1 MLFIQTTE
9 LFTTFTYLRFKIQNY
24 NLNDLILR
32 YKSHLMKPIERIETV
47 KKYNEAMGVETKHPL
62 VSVVNFDEIPTYL
75 QFRRYMGLYCIFLK
89 NIKCGDILYGCQP
102 YDYDDGTLVFISPG
116 QVYGIDNNGKA
127 IKPSGRALVFHPDL
141 ILGTQLGKS
150 INDYNFFSYTVNEA
164 LHLSL
169 KERETINDCFNKI
182 EHEINLNID
191 KHSKKLIVSNIE
203 LFLNYCIRYY
213 DRQFITRENVN
224 SDILVQFEQLI
235 NDYYASGKAQK
246 MGLLSVGYCAD
257 QLHLSAN
264 YFGDLVKKETGTTAL
279 DYIQTKLIELAKEKI
294 FSADKSMNDIAD
306 ELGFKYQQHFTRLFK
321 QKVGLSPL
329 EFRNN
334 N

>member
-1 MLFIQTTE
+1 
-9 LFTTFTYLRFKIQNY
+9 
-24 NLNDLILR
+24 
-32 YKSHLMKPIERIETV
+32 MKPIERIETV

-150 INDYNFFSYTVNEA
+150 INDYNFFSYAVNEA

-191 KHSKKLIVSNIE
+191 QHSKKLIVSNIE

-246 MGLLSVGYCAD
+246 IGLLSVGYCAE

-329 EFRNN
+329 EFRNSN
-334 N
+334 